1 MTQPTPPPPGQP
13 VPGHGQPV
21 PGYGQPV
28 PGYGQPVPGY
38 GQPVPG
44 YGQPFG
50 YGQPV
55 LPPNPPRPPGR
66 PIWPWLVGGGVVFLL
81 IICLGGAGLLFAL
94 DQSGP
99 AESARAAGDAPV
111 PPPRA
116 NRLPATPSAEPEP
129 PRVIAPD
136 VTISGRGNKTAK
148 VRLEPDAAY
157 VATITHDG
165 DSNFMVEALDT
176 SGRPVGLI
184 VNAIGAYS
192 GDRTVGLLERGEPA
206 AFRVRADGS
215 WKIVLRDLTKA
226 PTFTGEAS
234 GRKPAVFLVPDAE
247 RLGSRITATFSGRD
261 NFVVRG
267 FGEDDRMGLFVN
279 EIGRYKGTAPLPPD
293 TQVIEVEAQ
302 GGWTLQAAR

>member
-1 MTQPTPPPPGQP
+1 MTQPTPPP
-13 VPGHGQPV
+13 
-21 PGYGQPV
+21 
-28 PGYGQPVPGY
+28 

-50 YGQPV
+50 YGPPV
-55 LPPNPPRPPGR
+55 LPPNPPRPPDR

-94 DQSGP
+94 HEAGP
-99 AESARAAGDAPV
+99 AESARVAGDGGQ
-111 PPPRA
+111 PPPRV

-136 VTISGRGNKTAK
+136 VTISGRGDKTVK
-148 VRLEPDAAY
+148 VKLEPDAAY
-157 VATITHDG
+157 VATITHNG
-165 DSNFMVEALDT
+165 DSNFMVWGLDT
-176 SGRPVGLI
+176 SGEQNALI
-184 VNAIGAYS
+184 VNAVGAYS
-192 GDRTVGLLERGEPA
+192 GDRSVGLMEREIPA
-206 AFRVRADGS
+206 AIRVRADGA

-234 GRKPAVFLVPDAE
+234 GRKPAVFLVPEAD
-247 RLGSRITATFSGRD
+247 RLGGRITTTFSGRN

-267 FGEDDRMGLFVN
+267 FGEDDRLGLFVN
-279 EIGRYKGTAPLPPD
+279 EIGRYRGTAPLPPD

-302 GGWTLQAAR
+302 GAWTLHAVR

>member
-1 MTQPTPPPPGQP
+1 MTIADPSYGSAVTQPPPP
-13 VPGHGQPV
+13 
-21 PGYGQPV
+21 
-28 PGYGQPVPGY
+28 
-38 GQPVPG
+38 PG

-55 LPPNPPRPPGR
+55 PPPKPPDR

-81 IICLGGAGLLFAL
+81 IVCLGGAGLLFAL
-94 DQSGP
+94 HEAGP
-99 AESARAAGDAPV
+99 AESARVTGDAP
-111 PPPRA
+111 PRRPT
-116 NRLPATPSAEPEP
+116 RLPATPSAEPEP

-136 VTISGRGNKTAK
+136 VTISGRGNKTVK

-176 SGRPVGLI
+176 SGRPFGLI

-192 GDRTVGLLERGEPA
+192 GDRTVGVLEREVPTA
-206 AFRVRADGS
+206 IRVRADGA

-234 GRKPAVFLVPDAE
+234 GRKPAVFLVSDAE
-247 RLGSRITATFSGRD
+247 RLGGRITTTFSGRA
-261 NFVVRG
+261 NFMVRG

-279 EIGRYKGTAPLPPD
+279 EIGRYRGTAPLPPD
-293 TQVIEVEAQ
+293 TRVIEVEAQ
-302 GGWTLQAAR
+302 GGWTLQAVR